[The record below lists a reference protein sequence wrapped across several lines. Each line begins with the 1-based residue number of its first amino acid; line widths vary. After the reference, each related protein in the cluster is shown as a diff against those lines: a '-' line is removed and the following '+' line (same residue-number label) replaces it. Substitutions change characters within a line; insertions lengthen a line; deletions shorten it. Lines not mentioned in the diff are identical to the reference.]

1 MPAYTWRCSDV
12 PTDARA
18 AAGRFVAVSAACA
31 LLHNAI
37 VIAADR
43 LGLHY
48 AAASLLSFLV
58 VVLFGYWL
66 HCAWTFPAAERG
78 SMTLARYAL
87 SMSANLPLFVGGMFL
102 AVDVAGLGVALAA
115 PLVTVLL
122 WAFNFAA
129 TRWALRA

>member
-1 MPAYTWRCSDV
+1 V
-12 PTDARA
+12 
-18 AAGRFVAVSAACA
+18 AAGRFIAVSAACA

-48 AAASLLSFLV
+48 AAASLLSFV
-58 VVLFGYWL
+58 IVVLFGYWL
-66 HCAWTFPAAERG
+66 HCVWTFPAAERG
-78 SMTLARYAL
+78 AMTLARYAL
-87 SMSANLPLFVGGMFL
+87 SMTANLPLFVGGMFL
-102 AVDVAGLGVALAA
+102 AVDLAGLAVALAA

-122 WAFNFAA
+122 WAVNFMA

>member
-1 MPAYTWRCSDV
+1 M
-12 PTDARA
+12 
-18 AAGRFVAVSAACA
+18 AAGRFVAVSVACA

-37 VIAADR
+37 VIAGDG

-48 AAASLLSFLV
+48 AAASLLSFAV

-78 SMTLARYAL
+78 AVSLARYAL
-87 SMSANLPLFVGGMFL
+87 SMSANLPLFVAGMFL
-102 AVDVAGLGVALAA
+102 AVDAAGMAVAFAA

-122 WAFNFAA
+122 WAFNFVA
-129 TRWALRA
+129 TRWALRT